1 MGLRTSLPDSASAFA
16 KWLTLHPVVGDQ
28 PFGGRGVRYQV
39 ARYCEYLAANPWPGA
54 DPLADEVARDGAVNA
69 YRAYLETFNTGAA
82 TIGSILVNV
91 DRFYGFL
98 GLGPA
103 RVERS
108 AGPVPLQLSQERR
121 KRNDRDADGGV
132 G

>member
-16 KWLTLHPVVGDQ
+16 KWLTQHPVAGDQ
-28 PFGGRGVRYQV
+28 PFGGLGVRYQV
-39 ARYCEYLAANPWPGA
+39 ARYCEYLATNPWPGG

-69 YRAYLETFNTGAA
+69 YRSYLDTFNTGGTA
-82 TIGSILVNV
+82 TIGAILVSL

-103 RVERS
+103 RLEPITWPRGAAS
-108 AGPVPLQLSQERR
+108 PPAAHE
-121 KRNDRDADGGV
+121 AE
-132 G
+132 